1 MWNLNRN
8 QKIRAYGSY
17 NSGANMFL
25 SNDKRTQCWTELW
38 VRCNRCNIKY
48 CGEDCCGCPI
58 YKVVSFQSTPEYLET
73 VNKRITNTV
82 RVPES
87 EYIMNKAAANTTQN
101 IMSSWDSTTNEWKP
115 KPTYVGERNVMQWNQ
130 SSDRA
135 YPSLSKVKFQGQNVP
150 SHGSSTRTSLTRH
163 RPGAGGPPGKG
174 VDLKHNSYHR
184 YLLKKKGLKNLRSE
198 QCSKSTSIPNFNKRV
213 VNNKYKK
220 DSVIANNFIC
230 PNCPNYLPDCP
241 KNSDN
246 DC

>member
-25 SNDKRTQCWTELW
+25 SNHTKKEKDSCWTELW
-38 VRCNRCNIKY
+38 VRCNRCNMEYI
-48 CGEDCCGCPI
+48 GHDDCHEPQ
-58 YKVVSFQSTPEYLET
+58 YKVVSFQSSPLYLET

-101 IMSSWDSTTNEWKP
+101 IINSRANATEWKP
-115 KPTYVGERNVMQWNQ
+115 KPTYAGDRRVMQWNQ

-135 YPSLSKVKFQGQNVP
+135 YPSLSKLKFQGQNVP

-184 YLLKKKGLKNLRSE
+184 YLLKKKGLKNLRGE
-198 QCSKSTSIPNFNKRV
+198 RKSTYTSIPNFNKRV

-220 DSVIANNFIC
+220 DSIIANNFIC
-230 PNCPNYLPDCP
+230 PKCKFFPCSY
-241 KNSDN
+241 SSS
-246 DC
+246 